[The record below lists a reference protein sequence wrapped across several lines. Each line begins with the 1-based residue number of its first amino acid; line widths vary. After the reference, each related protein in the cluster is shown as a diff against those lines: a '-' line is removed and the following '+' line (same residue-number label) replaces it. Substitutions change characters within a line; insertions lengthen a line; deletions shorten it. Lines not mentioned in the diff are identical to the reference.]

1 MLFGLDGVEIGI
13 IIVFLTL
20 FGGILSGFPVAF
32 AISGSAVISFIIIAM
47 LDGGGL
53 LIHMAVDPNSAE
65 FAAAVAEGARADAI
79 SVFSHPDIPRVA
91 EPLFKGGWE
100 QALNRNV
107 SFVVNRMNERV
118 LAGQSIETLLAVVMF
133 VMMGIVLERS
143 RIADELLTT
152 MAKVFGP
159 LPGGLAVSIVIV
171 GAFLAA
177 STGIVGATVVT
188 MGLLALPTMLKN
200 GYSPELSTG
209 VIAASGTLGQIIPP
223 SIVIVLLGTLAGD
236 LFSAAQEER
245 ARDAGCTDALTFLG
259 EPAVVSVGTL
269 FQAALL
275 PGIMLAFLYAA
286 YAFCFA
292 LLNPSKAPP
301 VQMDG
306 AGNGEVITR
315 NEALFWF
322 LGAPVL
328 LIVGF
333 VGLTSVNVIG
343 SQGFIVDSYTDSG
356 QTASL
361 RTNVGEQ
368 CAASMLELHG
378 QEAWDQALS
387 EQAAIDAA
395 GGVEEARELSEEE
408 RNALILEKID
418 DAAPLGTGLGIFAL
432 LVGLALVLARG
443 VAPSANTAP
452 LIAGAGGVLLLLAV
466 DAVLISPITTPG
478 ATTVLIAIPLM
489 IIFYGMRY
497 ASKLLFANEII
508 RVVFPPLVLIVA
520 VLGSILGGITNPTPA
535 AALGAGG
542 AILLATYRKLQD
554 QGRSGKMVLW
564 TTAAILV
571 MLIVGTNFDMRL
583 GRENVLAEDY
593 IAFFVA
599 FGSFLFAM
607 FGLLWSCW
615 TLLAGGVLSP
625 VVRETAK
632 VTSMVFTILIGSQLL
647 NLVLISFGGEHYI
660 QEFLKS
666 FQNEWTVFII
676 VMLVLFVLG
685 FVLDFLEIIYIV
697 IPIVGPVIYGG
708 TFDPKWVTI
717 MIAVNLQTSFLT
729 PAARLCAKRGD
740 NRAEPA
746 ELGQS
751 LIEVGDQIV
760 GGLDPDGQA
769 QQVFGNACVRFNRIA
784 MLDKAFDAAQ
794 RRGAVEQL

>member
-1 MLFGLDGVEIGI
+1 MLFGLDGVEIGL

-20 FGGILSGFPVAF
+20 FGAILSGFPVAF
-32 AISGSAVISFIIIAM
+32 AISGAAVISFIIIAL

-53 LIHMAVDPNSAE
+53 LIHMAVDKASAE
-65 FAAAVAEGARADAI
+65 FRALTDAGIRPDSI
-79 SVFSHPDIPRVA
+79 SVFSNPELPRIA
-91 EPLFKGGWE
+91 EPLFPGGWE
-100 QALNRNV
+100 LALDRNV

-118 LAGQSIETLLAVVMF
+118 LAGQSIETLLAVLMF

-152 MAKVFGP
+152 MARVFGP

-236 LFSAAQEER
+236 LYSAAQEER
-245 ARDAGCTDALTFLG
+245 ARDAGCSDALTFLG

-275 PGIMLAFLYAA
+275 PGIMLALLYAL
-286 YAFCFA
+286 YAFGFA
-292 LLNPSKAPP
+292 LVNPKKAPP
-301 VQMDG
+301 VQMEG
-306 AGNGEVITR
+306 AGNGEIITR
-315 NEALFWF
+315 NEALTWF
-322 LGAPVL
+322 LGVPVA
-328 LIVGF
+328 LIV
-333 VGLTSVNVIG
+333 LVIG
-343 SQGFIVDSYTDSG
+343 AGQVGVMGSQSVIVDSFTDAG

-361 RTNVGEQ
+361 RTNVPEA

-378 QEAWDQALS
+378 QEAWDAALA

-395 GGVEEARELSEEE
+395 GGVEQARELSPEE
-408 RNALILEKID
+408 REALVLERV
-418 DAAPLGTGLGIFAL
+418 AEAPSLGTGLTVLAL
-432 LVGLALVLARG
+432 LMGLVLVIARG
-443 VAPSANTAP
+443 VAPSADTRP
-452 LIAGAGGVLLLLAV
+452 LIVGTAGILLMLLADLLLIGPLT
-466 DAVLISPITTPG
+466 SPG
-478 ATTVLIAIPLM
+478 ATVLIIAIPL
-489 IIFYGMRY
+489 IIAFYGLRY
-497 ASKLLFANEII
+497 AAGLAFSNDIL

-542 AILLATYRKLQD
+542 AIMLAAYRKLQD
-554 QGRSGKMVLW
+554 EGRSGRMVLL
-564 TTAAILV
+564 TAGAIVV
-571 MLIVGTNFDMRL
+571 MLLIGVNFDMRL
-583 GRENVLAEDY
+583 GQEVVLFENYVAY
-593 IAFFVA
+593 AVA
-599 FGSFLFAM
+599 FGCFLFAM
-607 FGLLWSCW
+607 FGLMWSCW
-615 TLLAGGVLSP
+615 VLMKGGVLSP

-666 FQNEWTVFII
+666 FSNEWTVFLI

-729 PAARLCAKRGD
+729 PPFGFALFYLRGV
-740 NRAEPA
+740 APKEITT
-746 ELGQS
+746 GQIYRGVMPFIGIQVVGLALLAFFPWVVTIVPN
-751 LIEVGDQIV
+751 LI
-760 GGLDPDGQA
+760 
-769 QQVFGNACVRFNRIA
+769 N
-784 MLDKAFDAAQ
+784 
-794 RRGAVEQL
+794 